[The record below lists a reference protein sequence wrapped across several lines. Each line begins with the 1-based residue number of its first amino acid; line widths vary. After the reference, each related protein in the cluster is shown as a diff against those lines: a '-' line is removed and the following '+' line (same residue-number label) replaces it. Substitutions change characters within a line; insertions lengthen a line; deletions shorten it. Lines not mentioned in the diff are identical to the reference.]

1 MLVKKSELN
10 PQNFA
15 TSRLFFKQCKY
26 QFTISLTSKEIDGP
40 NVVLVENMGVR
51 QRACSVVVNYGNG

>member
-15 TSRLFFKQCKY
+15 TSRISSSRMLGYEARIRKFWEILF
-26 QFTISLTSKEIDGP
+26 
-40 NVVLVENMGVR
+40 
-51 QRACSVVVNYGNG
+51 